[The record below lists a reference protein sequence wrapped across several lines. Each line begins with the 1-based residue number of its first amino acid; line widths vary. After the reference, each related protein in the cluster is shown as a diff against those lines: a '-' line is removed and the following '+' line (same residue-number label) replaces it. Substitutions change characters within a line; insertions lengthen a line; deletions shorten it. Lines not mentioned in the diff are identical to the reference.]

1 MAEENELEQQ
11 LEKQK
16 EAEKQLLETSREN
29 LDKVF
34 GDEPNPDES
43 QEESTSEQSKEEQS
57 DESTSEQKDEDKQT
71 DTSDEKDEAD
81 KTDKTDDS
89 EAGDKPKLTPAEIR
103 AAKHLGW
110 SEDEIKE
117 LEKVNPELAK
127 KTCSKALEST
137 NNLSKKFS
145 ELGKAKV
152 KKPELEPEP
161 KSQPKPEPKPNV
173 IDFTAL
179 EKEYENDPIVGV
191 LKQVVEQNQA
201 LANEVTTLKTSTTQS
216 DDKVSQAQAQED
228 AAIAQQIDVFFAR
241 PDIVEYKD
249 VYGEVPKD
257 SKDWDDLTQGQI
269 KKRWTVVE
277 QANLILLGAK
287 QQGMDMPL
295 DEAFERAHLLV
306 TEDVREQTI
315 RNKIKKEAVKRSK
328 GVSFEPS
335 DSKKVTPTG
344 PKTKEQIHQNA
355 KAGLQKVFRS

>member
-1 MAEENELEQQ
+1 MAEEDKNELEQQ

-16 EAEKQLLETSREN
+16 EAEENLLKTSREN

-34 GDEPNPDES
+34 GDEPNPEP
-43 QEESTSEQSKEEQS
+43 EPEPEPKPTSDGEPEP
-57 DESTSEQKDEDKQT
+57 DPQKDPKKDPEPEPEPEPEPT
-71 DTSDEKDEAD
+71 GDEPEPEPGK
-81 KTDKTDDS
+81 
-89 EAGDKPKLTPAEIR
+89 AGDKPKLTQAEIR

-117 LEKVNPELAK
+117 LAQAKPELAK
-127 KTCSKALEST
+127 KTCAKALEST

-145 ELGKAKV
+145 ELGKAKAEKSV
-152 KKPELEPEP
+152 EPEP
-161 KSQPKPEPKPNV
+161 KPQPKPEPKPST

-201 LANEVTTLKTSTTQS
+201 LANEVTTLKTSTTQG

-241 PDIVEYKD
+241 PDVVEYKD

-257 SKDWDDLTQGQI
+257 SKDWDALTQGQI
-269 KKRWTVVE
+269 KKRWAVVE
-277 QANLILLGAK
+277 QANLILTGAK